1 MDGATGVASLR
12 IRTQRAYPPEA
23 RSQLNFVWLETVDD
37 ALTAALTEQSEK
49 APALVAG

>member
-37 ALTAALTEQSEK
+37 ALAAALTKQSEK
-49 APALVAG
+49 EPVLAKG